1 MLYLLDA
8 NVLIRAHE
16 DYYPIERVPQFWDWL
31 VAVAEAGHAK
41 MPFEIHSEIAISK
54 GPLKDWVCSA
64 EVKKKLIL
72 DEEISPTLLNKV
84 LHDGYAPDLDDS
96 ELEEIGQDPFLVAYG
111 LASADRVIVTK
122 EISKPSKKRANR
134 KVPDVCNSVG
144 VRWMKD
150 FEFFRALNFTT
161 TGK

>member
-1 MLYLLDA
+1 M
-8 NVLIRAHE
+8 
-16 DYYPIERVPQFWDWL
+16 
-31 VAVAEAGHAK
+31 
-41 MPFEIHSEIAISK
+41 
-54 GPLKDWVCSA
+54 
-64 EVKKKLIL
+64 
-72 DEEISPTLLNKV
+72 
-84 LHDGYAPDLDDS
+84 LHDGYVPDLDDS

-134 KVPDVCNSVG
+134 KIPDVCNSVG
-144 VRWMKD
+144 VAWMKD